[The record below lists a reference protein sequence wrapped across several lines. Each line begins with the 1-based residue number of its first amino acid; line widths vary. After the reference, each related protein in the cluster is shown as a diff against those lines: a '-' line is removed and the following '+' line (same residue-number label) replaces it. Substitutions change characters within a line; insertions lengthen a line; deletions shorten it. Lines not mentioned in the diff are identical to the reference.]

1 MIFVLGR
8 HVKIFSGEVVLG
20 LHSRASGPRL
30 PSRILFDKHDWQAG
44 RILRP

>member
-1 MIFVLGR
+1 MTFVLRR
-8 HVKIFSGEVVLG
+8 HVKIFSDEVVLG
-20 LHSRASGPRL
+20 LHSHASGLRL